1 MRIAN
6 GLRSK
11 KIAWLGT
18 ASYIANDLMKQSD
31 FYCYKNNIIHT
42 KTNQELCRK
51 SRQPIRMRPFFP
63 GKDHRLAAHRFAGG
77 IKKTAC
83 RVSLP
88 FLSCFMIVFCVL

>member
-1 MRIAN
+1 MKSFYGPSDMRIAN

-51 SRQPIRMRPFFP
+51 SRLPIRMRPIFWP
-63 GKDHRLAAHRFAGG
+63 NKDCRIASLAASKKRLAA
-77 IKKTAC
+77 
-83 RVSLP
+83 
-88 FLSCFMIVFCVL
+88 